1 MWYSHGT
8 NKGLWCCMHTTHNK
22 IGTMLH
28 NCRGSVCIVFVSDH
42 HRAMSSSHKPMSAV
56 QHNENAIASRGQQHP
71 TPVHA
76 ACDALG
82 KFWQQH
88 VAPKLHNPLQ
98 TPKSIDKLNKT
109 KFAQAVAAAEPS
121 QQASP
126 STIPSTVPSYPP
138 PSYQPTSRE
147 ELGRATWVLLHTLA
161 AQLPDTPTRQQRR
174 DVRTLI
180 DVLTRI
186 YPCGDCATHWKHI
199 VKAAPPKV
207 DSRVEFE
214 QWLCRA
220 HNTVNRSLGKPL
232 YNCNAVGLR
241 WSALD
246 CDEEQ
251 EIGCALGTRGQHTTR
266 RQR

>member
-1 MWYSHGT
+1 
-8 NKGLWCCMHTTHNK
+8 
-22 IGTMLH
+22 
-28 NCRGSVCIVFVSDH
+28 
-42 HRAMSSSHKPMSAV
+42 MSSSSQYTANTNAV
-56 QHNENAIASRGQQHP
+56 QDSKNKASNERQQQHP
-71 TPVHA
+71 TPFHA

-88 VAPKLHNPLQ
+88 IAPKLHSPIHIHPHIQAQHVHQIKSPPLTITSLTTDQ
-98 TPKSIDKLNKT
+98 SP
-109 KFAQAVAAAEPS
+109 AP
-121 QQASP
+121 P
-126 STIPSTVPSYPP
+126 STLPP
-138 PSYQPTSRE
+138 PPPQFQPTSRE

-199 VKAAPPKV
+199 VKEAPPTV
-207 DSRVEFE
+207 DSRRDFE

-220 HNTVNRSLGKPL
+220 HNAVNRSLNKPV

-241 WSALD
+241 WNALD
-246 CDEEQ
+246 CDEDQ
-251 EIGCALGTRGQHTTR
+251 EIGCALAGRGGDMKR
-266 RQR
+266 R